1 MDKFFDFIQ
10 NVGFPIACCAFLIY
24 DSVQREKA
32 QEKLLKEMKESI
44 ECMKDAIQELT
55 FYIKGEH

>member
-10 NVGFPIACCAFLIY
+10 NVGFPIACCGFLIY

-32 QEKLLKEMKESI
+32 QAKLLSEMKDTIES
-44 ECMKDAIQELT
+44 MKDAIQELT

>member
-24 DSVQREKA
+24 DSVLREKA
-32 QEKLLKEMKESI
+32 QRQILKDMKDTIES
-44 ECMKDAIQELT
+44 MKDAIQELT
-55 FYIKGEH
+55 FYIKGE